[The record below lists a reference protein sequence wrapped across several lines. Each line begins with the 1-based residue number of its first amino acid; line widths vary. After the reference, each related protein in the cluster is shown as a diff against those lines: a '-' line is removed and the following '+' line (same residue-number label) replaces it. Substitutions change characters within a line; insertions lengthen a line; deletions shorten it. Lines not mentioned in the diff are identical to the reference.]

1 MGSAASASSKTKPIT
16 AEEQVQQLQNQL
28 NISNKKNAE
37 ICNEKEQLKSKVSE
51 LEARLVAALE
61 DAAVRQAQL
70 NQQNAHLLKQL
81 QDMKLH
87 CDTQN
92 VDVCSQN
99 DRLRLKNSELEALL
113 LAAPANPSPS
123 HSTFAKC
130 SAGVVSG
137 KNRRNEQFLRDLF
150 MRHKDTSGGISFQ
163 NLGQGMRD
171 ADAPIIPSSDQ
182 ELAGIVK
189 QFDANLNGFLEFGEF
204 QQAVNEPDELQVW
217 FNEKQLPLAADALRP
232 LIGRCSDQL
241 KELSRLSPADIDHA
255 AVAICSIIPGM
266 LKELHQE
273 LQSAFAIQSEIEA
286 DMKAFPSKFGSVFTM
301 SFGTVSDFHKGLTGR
316 VGMPNI
322 DFKNAMRQEHC
333 EKTGCDVEC
342 TSGNYKIIYCPKR
355 EWSYVVDRMPCPDM
369 GHNRRLAPIS
379 ELLRLKLSQDAK
391 LREEEIIAIVLYT
404 GPMFEVYNCIL
415 RQYPKERFD
424 MFKDGDNLFS
434 TTIFV
439 LVSAIQKIARF
450 TRIPPGTLLY
460 RGSGGTD
467 LPAIFFDVDNY
478 GCSGYAEWGF
488 LSTTADR
495 NVALGYSG
503 VRAKRAKATLM
514 VIEASSIDRGAD
526 IAEFSQYPGEQEF
539 LYLPCSFIQRTRQGN
554 GRVQVVDGG
563 LIKLVS
569 VKVNLNIKT
578 QTVEELQEQ
587 KKSLHMVSA
596 KSALTDEKYQLSLW
610 SQSCKQQGC
619 DVSREVAEM
628 LEVFKSLVSKH
639 EQINVE
645 DYSNDEKL
653 RSMMNEIFDTK
664 SHIARAKVWQQTKMK
679 LSKHDFTAAKC
690 VASLLNHRERV
701 RAVAFHPSEPICAT
715 GSDDRTVQIWRMNGV
730 GTSATCVATLAGH
743 TGAVFAVAFNNWGSW
758 GHTWGKMLA
767 SGGADGAIKLW
778 MINADVSNAVINGT
792 LTGHSAQVNS
802 LAWHP
807 FKYVLAS
814 GSRDTTVKL
823 WGDKI
828 VGNRTTFDC
837 IATLQGH
844 TQEVHAVAFHP
855 SGRIL
860 ASGSGGSDGDHTVR
874 LWKLNGEATSATCI
888 AALVGHSY
896 YVAAVAFHPTLPIM
910 ATGSSSSELKLWR
923 INSDETSATCFATAK
938 DHLKLTKE
946 KDMTMYFK
954 IASVSFHPSAP
965 VLATGSWDGMVKI
978 WQMNAGLNAVA
989 CIATL
994 TVPKKNNVYGVAFHP
1009 SAPVLASANEDG
1021 TLNFWQ

>member
-1 MGSAASASSKTKPIT
+1 MGSAASTSSKSKPLT

-28 NISNKKNAE
+28 NISNKKNADV
-37 ICNEKEQLKSKVSE
+37 CNQKEQLTSKVSE
-51 LEARLVAALE
+51 LEARLLAVLE

-70 NQQNAHLLKQL
+70 SQQNAHLQKQL

-87 CDTQN
+87 FETQN

-113 LAAPANPSPS
+113 LAAPSNQSSS
-123 HSTFAKC
+123 HSIFAKC
-130 SAGVVSG
+130 STGIVSG

-150 MRHKDTSGGISFQ
+150 MRHKDTSGGLSAQ
-163 NLGQGMRD
+163 KLVQAMRD

-182 ELAGIVK
+182 EIASIVK
-189 QFDANLNGFLEFGEF
+189 QFDTNCNGFLEFVEF

-232 LIGRCSDQL
+232 LVGRSSDQL

-255 AVAICSIIPGM
+255 ASAICSIIPGM

-273 LQSAFAIQSEIEA
+273 LHSSFAIQSEIEA
-286 DMKAFPSKFGSVFTM
+286 DMNANSSKFGSVYKM

-316 VGMPNI
+316 VGMPNL

-333 EKTGCDVEC
+333 EKFGCDVPF
-342 TSGNYKIIYCPKR
+342 TTGNYKITTCPKR
-355 EWSYVVDRMPCPDM
+355 EWSYVVEKVPCPDM
-369 GHNRRLAPIS
+369 GHNRRIPLIS
-379 ELLRLKLSQDAK
+379 ELQRLKVSQDAK

-404 GPMFEVYNCIL
+404 GPMFDIYNSIL
-415 RQYPKERFD
+415 RQNKSFDSLKE
-424 MFKDGDNLFS
+424 GDNLFS

-439 LVSAIQKIARF
+439 LVSAVQKVARF
-450 TRIPPGTLLY
+450 TRIPLGTLFY
-460 RGSGGTD
+460 RGLSGCD
-467 LPAIFFDVDNY
+467 LPDVFFQNDNY
-478 GCSGYAEWGF
+478 GCSGYAEWAF

-503 VRAKRAKATLM
+503 VRAKRVKATLM

-526 IAEFSQYPGEQEF
+526 ISELSQYTHEKEY
-539 LYLPCSFIQRTRQGN
+539 LYLPCSFIQRTRQGI

-563 LIKLVS
+563 LITFVS

-596 KSALTDEKYQLSLW
+596 KSALNDEKYQLGLW

-619 DVSREVAEM
+619 DVSREVAAM
-628 LEVFKSLVSKH
+628 LDVFQKVVNTH
-639 EQINVE
+639 EQNNVM

-664 SHIARAKVWQQTKMK
+664 IHVARSKVWQQTKMK

-690 VASLLNHRERV
+690 VSSLLNHRARV

-715 GSDDRTVQIWRMNGV
+715 GGDDTTVQIWQMNGI
-730 GTSATCVATLAGH
+730 GTSATCVASLAAHG
-743 TGAVFAVAFNNWGSW
+743 GGVFAVAFNSWGSF

-778 MINADVSNAVINGT
+778 MINADVSGAVGAGT
-792 LTGHSAQVNS
+792 LTSHSATVHS
-802 LAWHP
+802 LAFHP
-807 FKYVLAS
+807 SKLILAS
-814 GSRDTTVKL
+814 GSKDKTVKL
-823 WGDKI
+823 WGDKT
-828 VGNRTTFDC
+828 VGSKTTYDC
-837 IATLQGH
+837 IATLNGH
-844 TQEVHAVAFHP
+844 TEEVHSIAFHP

-874 LWKLNGEATSATCI
+874 LWKLNGDATSATCI
-888 AALVGHSY
+888 AALAGHSF

-1009 SAPVLASANEDG
+1009 SAPVLASANDDG
-1021 TLNFWQ
+1021 TLNLWQ